1 MNNSSFESRRIV
13 LLVIVL
19 SIGIIFAIRLFY
31 VQILDDKWKDESIK
45 ISETNLVIEPERG
58 IIFDRNGK
66 LLAANKVNFEL
77 RLTPNNIRDFDTTQL
92 CELIHIPKDSLK
104 RKINK
109 LKRYWRSKQVLIKT
123 VPEKNLS

>member
-77 RLTPNNIRDFDTTQL
+77 I
-92 CELIHIPKDSLK
+92 S
-104 RKINK
+104 
-109 LKRYWRSKQVLIKT
+109 
-123 VPEKNLS
+123 